1 MRACL
6 AILKDAFREAAAS
19 RILWLALGAIALVLA
34 VLAPMGLKSV
44 PSTRLRPFELVDT
57 EGLLQ
62 SLQQGAAATTG
73 PAHQIWSLLDPKTQE
88 TVRGLTPP
96 GPEASDRDRRRFQSR
111 VVDAVNSVLDKEN
124 FYSPE
129 QWQSETWQQ
138 AGIDESL
145 RSADVAGLTKPQRAA
160 RNLKRLAAAF
170 PDAIDIQ
177 DEKSLELSYGSM
189 TLFGPLRLPPS
200 QTDDLINEIIIGVLT
215 VFLGFFGVFGSLL
228 VTASI
233 IPRTFEP
240 GEISLLL
247 SKPVRR
253 ITIYLTRFAGG
264 CIFTLLCAAELVTG
278 TWLLLGLR
286 FGLWRTELLLCI
298 PLYVF
303 LFAIYYSVSALA
315 GAVWRNAIVSLILV
329 VLFWIVQTTA
339 GVVNGFMTDAWM
351 PGQQIEDVTFAGEQ
365 VFAVDGSR
373 TVLRWNAAL
382 SDWQPIMAQ
391 ENPGAAQLLGMLAG
405 GRRYGLAVSPDGR
418 RVHTLQADF
427 SRFGQAGAATLIR
440 GEADEFARE
449 ALAGTPEAVFGI
461 YSDSSGALILPGL
474 RNIHQF
480 EGVSA
485 DQPDARQWLRGML
498 GNVVPAGSRGF
509 KTLSTGRRDVLRPDA
524 AVAFS
529 RTDASIVSWDQ
540 GRMAR
545 LQRLPDGTYQ
555 QASAREVAKE
565 LAAVIAAA
573 PSRILVAQS
582 DAVVRILDENLNEL
596 EQLTLPAAEKPKRCE
611 IAQDGSR
618 GAVLTHSGKIFL
630 WNPGSLQPLPAG
642 GSTRYASISFLP
654 DGRLTVSDRRTLRVL
669 DPVTG
674 QADSQQYTG
683 LQAWP
688 YALYDYLIRPLYRV
702 FPKPSEL
709 DYAVRYLVTG
719 ETSIRLEDGQGGSS
733 RDNLEDKRIVFD
745 PWGSLWSNVT
755 FIIVMLGCGCLYLI
769 RSDF

>member
-1 MRACL
+1 MRACF

-44 PSTRLRPFELVDT
+44 PSTRLRPFELVDA
-57 EGLLQ
+57 EGLLKT
-62 SLQQGAAATTG
+62 LQQGSTDTAG
-73 PAHQIWSLLDPKTQE
+73 PAHHIWTQFDPKTQE
-88 TVRGLTPP
+88 NIRGLTPP
-96 GPEASDRDRRRFQSR
+96 GPEASTRDARRFQNR
-111 VVDAVNSVLDKEN
+111 IVDAVNSLLDHDD
-124 FYSPE
+124 FYLPDKWKSPL
-129 QWQSETWQQ
+129 WDAAS
-138 AGIDESL
+138 IDADL
-145 RSADVAGLTKPQRAA
+145 RNTDPAGLTKPQRAV
-160 RNLKRLAAAF
+160 RNLKRFTAAF
-170 PDAIDIQ
+170 ADAIDIQ
-177 DEKSLELSYGSM
+177 DEKSLELSYGTM

-215 VFLGFFGVFGSLL
+215 IFLGFFGVFGSLL

-253 ITIYLTRFAGG
+253 IMIYLTRFSGG

-278 TWLLLGLR
+278 TWLLLGFR
-286 FGLWRTELLLCI
+286 FGLWRAELLLCI

-339 GVVNGFMTDAWM
+339 GVVNGFMADAWL
-351 PGQQIEDVTFAGEQ
+351 PGQQIEDVAFAGDQ
-365 VFAVDGSR
+365 VFALDGSR
-373 TVLRWNAAL
+373 SVLRWNAQL
-382 SDWQPIMAQ
+382 QDWQPIMQQ

-427 SRFGQAGAATLIR
+427 SRFGQAGSATLIR

-449 ALAGTPEAVFGI
+449 ALAGTPEAIFGI
-461 YSDSSGALILPGL
+461 WNDSSGALILVGL
-474 RNIHQF
+474 RNVHLY
-480 EGVSA
+480 EGVSGNQA
-485 DQPDARQWLRGML
+485 DARQWLRGML
-498 GNVVPAGSRGF
+498 GNMVPAGSRGF
-509 KTLSTGRRDVLRPDA
+509 KTLTTGRREILRPDA

-529 RTDASIVSWDQ
+529 QDDAAIVSWDQ
-540 GRMAR
+540 GRMSR

-555 QASAREVAKE
+555 QAVTREVTKD

-573 PSRILVAQS
+573 PTRIIVAQS
-582 DAVVRILDENLNEL
+582 DAVVRILDENLNEI
-596 EQLTLPAAEKPKRCE
+596 EQLNLPPAEKPKRCE
-611 IAQDGSR
+611 ISRDGSR

-630 WNPGSLQPLPAG
+630 WYPGSLQPLPG
-642 GSTRYASISFLP
+642 SHSTRFASVSFLQ
-654 DGRLTVSDRRTLRVL
+654 DGRLAVSERRTLSIL
-669 DPVTG
+669 DPDSG
-674 QADSQQYTG
+674 QPETLQYSG
-683 LQAWP
+683 QQAWP
-688 YALYDYLIRPLYRV
+688 YALYDYLVRPLYKV

-719 ETSIRLEDGQGGSS
+719 ETSIRINDGQERSS
-733 RDNLEDKRIVFD
+733 TDNLEDKRIVFD
-745 PWGSLWSNVT
+745 PWSSLWSNLL
-755 FIIVMLGCGCLYLI
+755 FILVMLGCGCVYLI

>member
-34 VLAPMGLKSV
+34 ALAPMGLKSV
-44 PSTRLRPFELVDT
+44 PSTRLRPFELVDA
-57 EGLLQ
+57 EGLLK
-62 SLQQGAAATTG
+62 SLQQAASEAAG
-73 PAHQIWSLLDPKTQE
+73 PAHHIWTQLAPKTQE
-88 TVRGLTPP
+88 NVRGLTPP
-96 GPEASDRDRRRFQSR
+96 GPEANARDNRRFQSR
-111 VVDAVNSVLDKEN
+111 VIEAVNEVLDRED
-124 FYSPE
+124 FYDPGK
-129 QWQSETWQQ
+129 WQSETWQQ
-138 AGIDESL
+138 ASIDEEL
-145 RSADVAGLTKPQRAA
+145 RSADPAGLTKPQRAA

-278 TWLLLGLR
+278 TWLLLGMR
-286 FGLWRTELLLCI
+286 FGLWRIELLLCI

-329 VLFWIVQTTA
+329 VLFWIVQTTV
-339 GVVNGFMTDAWM
+339 GVVNGFMADAWL
-351 PGQQIEDVTFAGEQ
+351 PGQQIEDVTFAGDQ

-373 TVLRWNAAL
+373 SVLRWNPAL
-382 SDWQPIMAQ
+382 SDWQPIMMQ

-418 RVHTLQADF
+418 RVHTLQVDF
-427 SRFGQAGAATLIR
+427 GRFGQAGAATLIR

-449 ALAGTPEAVFGI
+449 AMAGTPEAVFGI

-474 RNIHQF
+474 RNVHLY

-509 KTLSTGRRDVLRPDA
+509 RTLSTGRRDVLRPDA

-529 RTDASIVSWDQ
+529 RADASIVSWDQ
-540 GRMAR
+540 GRVSR

-555 QASAREVAKE
+555 QAAVREITKD
-565 LAAVIAAA
+565 LSAVIAAA
-573 PSRILVAQS
+573 PGRILVAQS
-582 DAVVRILDENLNEL
+582 DAVIRILDEQLNEL
-596 EQLTLPAAEKPKRCE
+596 EQLVLPTTEKPKRCE

-630 WNPGSLQPLPAG
+630 WNPGGLQPLRTG
-642 GSTRYASISFLP
+642 GGTRFASVSFLP
-654 DGRLTVSDRRTLRVL
+654 DGRLTVSERRTLRVL

-674 QADSQQYTG
+674 QADARQYAG
-683 LQAWP
+683 QQAWP
-688 YALYDYLIRPLYRV
+688 YALYDYLVRPLYRV

-719 ETSIRLEDGQGGSS
+719 ETSVRIDDGQGTSS
-733 RDNLEDKRIVFD
+733 QDNLEDKRIVFD
-745 PWGSLWSNVT
+745 PWSSLWSNLA
-755 FIIVMLGCGCLYLI
+755 FIAVMLGCGCLYLI

>member
-44 PSTRLRPFELVDT
+44 PSTRLRPFELVDA
-57 EGLLQ
+57 EGLVK
-62 SLQQGAAATTG
+62 SLQQASSETTG
-73 PAHQIWSLLDPKTQE
+73 PAHHIWAQFDPKTQE
-88 TVRGLTPP
+88 NIRGLAAP
-96 GPEASDRDRRRFQSR
+96 GPEANSRDTRRFQNR
-111 VVDAVNSVLDKEN
+111 IIDAVNGLLDSED
-124 FYSPE
+124 FYEPAG
-129 QWQSETWQQ
+129 WQSETWQK
-138 AGIDESL
+138 ADVDESL
-145 RSADVAGLTKPQRAA
+145 RGADGAGLTKPQRAA

-200 QTDDLINEIIIGVLT
+200 QTDELINEIIIGVLT

-253 ITIYLTRFAGG
+253 IMIYLTRFAGG
-264 CIFTLLCAAELVTG
+264 CIFTMLCAAELVTG

-339 GVVNGFMTDAWM
+339 GVVNGFMADAWL
-351 PGQQIEDVTFAGEQ
+351 PGQQIEEVTFAGDQ

-373 TVLRWNAAL
+373 SVLRWNAEL
-382 SDWQPIMAQ
+382 SDWQPIMTQ

-427 SRFGQAGAATLIR
+427 ARFGQAGAATLIR
-440 GEADEFARE
+440 GEADEYARE

-461 YSDSSGALILPGL
+461 YSDASGALILPGL
-474 RNIHQF
+474 RNIHLY
-480 EGVSA
+480 EGVSN

-509 KTLSTGRRDVLRPDA
+509 KTLTSGRREVLRPDA
-524 AVAFS
+524 AVAFCP
-529 RTDASIVSWDQ
+529 TDASIVSWDQ
-540 GRMAR
+540 GRVTR
-545 LQRLPDGTYQ
+545 LQRLSDGTYQ
-555 QASAREVAKE
+555 QAGMREVAKD

-582 DAVVRILDENLNEL
+582 DAVIRILDENLNEV
-596 EQLTLPAAEKPKRCE
+596 EQLPLPATEKPRRCE
-611 IAQDGSR
+611 LAQDGSR

-630 WNPGSLQPLPAG
+630 WNPGSLQPLTTG
-642 GSTRYASISFLP
+642 GSTRYSSVSFSAEGKL
-654 DGRLTVSDRRTLRVL
+654 VVAERRTVRVL
-669 DPVTG
+669 DPVSG
-674 QADSQQYTG
+674 QSETRQYTG
-683 LQAWP
+683 LQSWP
-688 YALYDYLIRPLYRV
+688 YALYDYVVRPLYRV

-719 ETSIRLEDGQGGSS
+719 ETSVRIDDGQGPPNQ
-733 RDNLEDKRIVFD
+733 DNLEDKRIVFD
-745 PWGSLWSNVT
+745 PWSSLWSNLA
-755 FIIVMLGCGCLYLI
+755 FICVMLGCGCLYLI